1 MDQPDRIHL
10 RDLVCEAEIGAF
22 AEERGRA
29 QRLRFAVTADL
40 AVPVQDA
47 GDDVDRILSY
57 DVLVAA
63 VEGALAARRH
73 DLVETLAEDI
83 AARVLAHPAAA
94 RVEVTVEKLDRGP
107 FTLGVTLAR
116 RRRAAAAARPVP
128 AGLSIAVEGQG
139 DGSSGGGPGDGASGG
154 AAITVPATPGLPLPE
169 GGDRLRMAW
178 LALDQQALALGA
190 RLGLPVADSRTEIE
204 ALAASGQRLVWAPA
218 RMARAAIGLD
228 SAEPEALARWL
239 AEELARV
246 G

>member
-10 RDLVCEAEIGAF
+10 RDYAREAEIGAF

-40 AVPVQDA
+40 AVSVRDA

-63 VEGALAARRH
+63 VEAALAARRH
-73 DLVETLAEDI
+73 DLVESLAEDI

-107 FTLGVTLAR
+107 FALGVTLAR
-116 RRRAAAAARPVP
+116 RRQAAAARPAP
-128 AGLSIAVEGQG
+128 AGLAIAVEGQG
-139 DGSSGGGPGDGASGG
+139 DG
-154 AAITVPATPGLPLPE
+154 AILVPAAPGLPLPE
-169 GGDRLRMAW
+169 GGDRLRMHW

-190 RLGLPVADSRTEIE
+190 RLGRPVADSRTEIE

-239 AEELARV
+239 AAELAQ
-246 G
+246 GG

>member
-10 RDLVCEAEIGAF
+10 RDYACKAEIGAF

-29 QRLRFAVTADL
+29 QRLRVAVTVDL
-40 AVPVQDA
+40 AVSVAEA

-73 DLVETLAEDI
+73 DLVESLAENI

-94 RVEVTVEKLDRGP
+94 RAEVSVEKLDRGP
-107 FTLGVTLAR
+107 FALGVTLAR
-116 RRRAAAAARPVP
+116 RRKVAVARPAL
-128 AGLSIAVEGQG
+128 AGLSIAVEG
-139 DGSSGGGPGDGASGG
+139 GGE
-154 AAITVPATPGLPLPE
+154 AAILVPAMPGLPLPE

-178 LALDQQALALGA
+178 LALDQQALSLGA
-190 RLGLPVADSRTEIE
+190 RLGRPVADSRTEIE
-204 ALAASGQRLVWAPA
+204 ALAAAGQPLVWAPA

-228 SAEPEALARWL
+228 SADPQALARWL
-239 AEELARV
+239 AAELAL
-246 G
+246 

>member
-10 RDLVCEAEIGAF
+10 RDYIREAEIGAF

-40 AVPVQDA
+40 AVSVAEA

-63 VEGALAARRH
+63 VEGALSARRH
-73 DLVETLAEDI
+73 DLVESLAEDI

-107 FTLGVTLAR
+107 FSLGVTLAR
-116 RRRAAAAARPVP
+116 RGAGTLRPAL

-139 DGSSGGGPGDGASGG
+139 D
-154 AAITVPATPGLPLPE
+154 AAILVPVAPGLPLPE

-178 LALDQQALALGA
+178 LALDQQALAMGA
-190 RLGLPVADSRTEIE
+190 RLGRPVADSRTEIE
-204 ALAASGQRLVWAPA
+204 ALAASGQPLVWAPA

-228 SAEPEALARWL
+228 SAEPEVLARWL
-239 AEELARV
+239 AAELAR
-246 G
+246 

>member
-10 RDLVCEAEIGAF
+10 RDYLREAEIGAF

-40 AVPVQDA
+40 AVSVAEA

-63 VEGALAARRH
+63 VDGALAARRH
-73 DLVETLAEDI
+73 DLVESLAEDI

-107 FTLGVTLAR
+107 FSLGVTLAR
-116 RRRAAAAARPVP
+116 RGAGGLRPSL
-128 AGLSIAVEGQG
+128 AGLSVAVEGQG
-139 DGSSGGGPGDGASGG
+139 D
-154 AAITVPATPGLPLPE
+154 AAILVPATPGLPLPQ
-169 GGDRLRMAW
+169 GGDPLRMAW

-190 RLGLPVADSRTEIE
+190 RLCLPVADSRTEIE
-204 ALAASGQRLVWAPA
+204 ALAAAGRRLVWAPA

-228 SAEPEALARWL
+228 TAQPEALARWL
-239 AEELARV
+239 AAELAL
-246 G
+246 

>member
-10 RDLVCEAEIGAF
+10 RDYTREAEIGAF

-40 AVPVQDA
+40 AVSVAEA

-73 DLVETLAEDI
+73 DLVESLAEDI

-107 FTLGVTLAR
+107 FALGVTLAR
-116 RRRAAAAARPVP
+116 RRAVAAARPAL
-128 AGLSIAVEGQG
+128 AGVAIAVEGQG
-139 DGSSGGGPGDGASGG
+139 DGV
-154 AAITVPATPGLPLPE
+154 ILVPAAPGLPLPG
-169 GGDRLRMAW
+169 GGDRLRMQW

-190 RLGLPVADSRTEIE
+190 RLDRPVADSRTEIE
-204 ALAASGQRLVWAPA
+204 ALAAAGQPLVWAPA

-239 AEELARV
+239 AAELAR